1 MVAQASGEVL
11 AAGLESLGDLLGD
24 KLDGLTQIG
33 KILPN

>member
-24 KLDGLTQIG
+24 KLDGLLSRRIN
-33 KILPN
+33 LR